1 MLPEVVITTNASE
14 SLKPLLEVAIQ
25 NQIKALQHGIQRTK
39 ERVAEFEKRAGI
51 PSTEFEKKLQADEIE
66 ETNETI
72 DWNMELAAL
81 RLLKGQYQSLSEAKI
96 D

>member
-1 MLPEVVITTNASE
+1 MLQEVVITTNASE

-25 NQIKALQHGIQRTK
+25 NQLKALQHGIQRTK
-39 ERVAEFEKRAGI
+39 ERVAEFEKRSGMS
-51 PSTEFEKKLQADEIE
+51 STEFEKKLQAEEIDETI
-66 ETNETI
+66 ETI

-81 RLLKGQYQSLSEAKI
+81 RLLEGQYQSLNEAKI